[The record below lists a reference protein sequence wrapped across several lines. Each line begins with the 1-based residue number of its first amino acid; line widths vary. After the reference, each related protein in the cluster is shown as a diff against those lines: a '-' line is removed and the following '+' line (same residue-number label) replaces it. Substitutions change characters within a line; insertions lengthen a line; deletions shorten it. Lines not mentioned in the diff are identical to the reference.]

1 MKKKYWILIVF
12 TVVILGA
19 GAWFLFGIKT
29 EEKVEFRSSK
39 AELGDIKVVVTA
51 SGIVSA
57 DTTVQVGTQ
66 VSGIISKI
74 FVDFN
79 SNVRKGQVVA
89 LLDTTYLA
97 AAVEDASAS
106 LYRNQVQ
113 VDLTKRNFDRN
124 KELFEQK
131 VIAQADYDQS
141 LSDYETARANL
152 RSAKSALNRAMINLK
167 YATIVAPVSGVV
179 VSRNV
184 DVGQT
189 VAASFSTPTLFSI
202 ANDLTKM
209 QVQASI
215 DEADIGKVKVGQEVS
230 FTVDAY
236 DDQVFD
242 GSVRQIR
249 LQPTVTQ
256 NVVKYTVII
265 TVPNPDLR
273 LMPGMTANITI
284 KIQEVKDI
292 MKVAASA
299 LRFFPPT
306 DYLEKNLKT
315 MPDSVQKF
323 ITRMLE
329 FRKTGSG
336 QGSGTSMGMSAGAER
351 SGQGGQSGQR
361 GRNGSQRVEGQRSPG
376 GMMGS
381 GRPGSGGGPGKYKR
395 GLLWLKQGEKIV
407 PVRVKTGIS
416 DGSMTEVI
424 GNIKEGD
431 EIITGTVS
439 STANKTSPQQQN
451 PFAPQ
456 MPGGRGGR

>member
-1 MKKKYWILIVF
+1 MKKKYWIFIVIAI
-12 TVVILGA
+12 VIIA
-19 GAWFLFGIKT
+19 TGAWFLFGNKAEAKI
-29 EEKVEFRSSK
+29 EWRSSK
-39 AELGDIKVVVTA
+39 AENGDIKVVVTA

-141 LSDYETARANL
+141 LSDYETAKANL
-152 RSAKSALNRAMINLK
+152 RSGKSALNRAMINLK

-215 DEADIGKVKVGQEVS
+215 DEADIGKVKVGQEVT

-265 TVPNPDLR
+265 TVPNPDLK

-284 KIQEVKDI
+284 KIQEVKDV

-315 MPDSVQKF
+315 MPDSIQKF

-329 FRKTGSG
+329 FRKRSS

-351 SGQGGQSGQR
+351 SGQGGQSGR
-361 GRNGSQRVEGQRSPG
+361 SGSQRVEGQRDSG

-381 GRPGSGGGPGKYKR
+381 GRPGSGGGWGKYKR
-395 GLLWLKQGEKIV
+395 GLLWLKQGDKII

-416 DGSMTEVI
+416 DGSMTEII
-424 GNIKEGD
+424 GNVKEGD

-439 STANKTSPQQQN
+439 STANKTPAQQN

>member
-1 MKKKYWILIVF
+1 MKKNYCILLIILIVIIG
-12 TVVILGA
+12 V
-19 GAWFLFGIKT
+19 GAWLLFGNKSEAKI
-29 EEKVEFRSSK
+29 EWRSSK
-39 AELGDIKVVVTA
+39 AERGDIKVVVTA

-79 SNVRKGQVVA
+79 SHVRKGQVVA

-131 VIAQADYDQS
+131 VIAQADYDQA
-141 LSDYETARANL
+141 LSDYETAKGNL
-152 RSAKSALNRAMINLK
+152 RSGKSALNRAMINLK

-242 GSVRQIR
+242 GLVRQIR

-265 TVPNPDLR
+265 SVPNPDLK

-284 KIQEVKDI
+284 KIQEAKDV

-299 LRFFPPT
+299 LRFFPPL

-323 ITRMLE
+323 IGRMIE
-329 FRKTGSG
+329 FRKKSLA
-336 QGSGTSMGMSAGAER
+336 QGSGASIGISAGAER
-351 SGQGGQSGQR
+351 SGQGGQGGQR
-361 GRNGSQRVEGQRSPG
+361 GQQRLEGQNGQG

-381 GRPGSGGGPGKYKR
+381 GRPGSSEGWGKYKR
-395 GLLWLKQGEKIV
+395 GMLWLKQGDKII

-416 DGSMTEVI
+416 DGSMTEI
-424 GNIKEGD
+424 TGNIREGD
-431 EIITGTVS
+431 EIINGIVS
-439 STANKTSPQQQN
+439 STANKPSTQQQN